1 MFVSLLWLLL
11 FFGGGIFL
19 AYRRIDLR
27 TSTVAAG
34 VAVLGYTVY
43 TFAGNGF
50 WLWMLLLWAREGLA
64 SVLRSALWR
73 LGLTW

>member
-34 VAVLGYTVY
+34 VAVLAYTVY
-43 TFAGNGF
+43 TFAGNRF
-50 WLWMLLLWAREGLA
+50 WLWMLLRLE
-64 SVLRSALWR
+64 ALVFFLISLYDCGWPR
-73 LGLTW
+73 G